1 MREPEGKVVRSPN
14 IRNIRMFIAYDGTN
28 YLGWQVQPKGP
39 TIQGTLEVVLSR
51 ILGHKVRLK
60 AAGRTDTGVHALCQ
74 VAHFLTTSER
84 SLEVMYRAV
93 NAMLP
98 QDIVV
103 WKLEEVDFKFHAQK
117 DALKKTYIYYIYN
130 YPVRN
135 PLVRLSAWWVPEKLD
150 LEAMKACLLFI
161 IGTKDF
167 ASFRKAG
174 TDLKST
180 VRTIYDAKFKRV
192 PGRRHMIAFEITGR
206 GFMRYMVRNLVGAF
220 VEVGRGKLTVEDFKR
235 ILEARDRS
243 VAPPPAP
250 SQGLVLKHIE
260 YKKIKVFDS
269 YPKGNVKI

>member
-1 MREPEGKVVRSPN
+1 MASVTL
-14 IRNIRMFIAYDGTN
+14 RNIRLFIAYDGTN
-28 YLGWQVQPKGP
+28 YLGWQIQPKGP
-39 TIQGTLEVVLSR
+39 TIQGILEKSLSR
-51 ILGHKVRLK
+51 LLGHKVRLK

-74 VAHFLTTSER
+74 VAHFLTTSNR
-84 SLEVMYRAV
+84 SLEVIYRAI

-103 WKLEEVDFKFHAQK
+103 WKVEEVDLKFHAQK
-117 DALKKTYIYYIYN
+117 DAIKKTYVYYIYN
-130 YPVRN
+130 YPIKN
-135 PLVRLSAWWVPEKLD
+135 PLVRLFSWWVPEPLD
-150 LEAMKACLLFI
+150 INQMRNCLPFI

-192 PGRRHMIAFEITGR
+192 VGRKHLIAFEITGR
-206 GFMRYMVRNLVGAF
+206 GFMRYMVRNLVGAL
-220 VEVGRGKLTVEDFKR
+220 VEVGKGNLTVEDFKR

-250 SQGLVLKHIE
+250 PQGLVLKEIV
-260 YKKIKVFDS
+260 YKKIKVLDA
-269 YPKGNVKI
+269 YPKHKVEL